1 MLDPSTASTAVE
13 DKPESPEFCVG
24 VKGEYLVPREVAIAQ
39 RAAKASAKEEE
50 KARVIQALIAIAEQ
64 KSAANALLLSDPLLR
79 SAEEDND
86 VDGNCTGNACV
97 SEKSSRKRVRERDTV
112 KTEDK
117 LCPALSRGEECKYGE
132 NCTFTHNVIGFL
144 SRKPTD
150 VGPKCVVFEQFGYCP
165 SGLSCLFGDS
175 HIDRATGTLITQPGS
190 KHLVEINQLKP
201 ETKISLRKKK
211 YDFGGSKGSYPDK
224 EVKLVDFSNK
234 VYIAPLTT
242 VGNLPFRRILKDFG
256 ADITCSEMAMGV
268 NLVQGQVSEWALVRK
283 HESEVCNSVPQNYML
298 IYENFYLSYYS
309 MVCVDFSA

>member
-1 MLDPSTASTAVE
+1 MLEPSTTSTDLDE
-13 DKPESPEFCVG
+13 KPESPEFCVG

-39 RAAKASAKEEE
+39 RTAKATAREEE
-50 KARVIQALIAIAEQ
+50 KARTIQALIAIAEQ
-64 KSAANALLLSDPLLR
+64 KSAANALALSDPSLR

-86 VDGNCTGNACV
+86 VDGNCTGNVGV

-112 KTEDK
+112 KAEDK

-144 SRKPTD
+144 SRKPKD

-165 SGLSCLFGDS
+165 SGLSCMFGDS
-175 HIDRATGTLITQPGS
+175 HIDRSTGTLITRPGS
-190 KHLVEINQLKP
+190 KHLVEINQLKS
-201 ETKISLRKKK
+201 ETKIALRKKK

-224 EVKLVDFSNK
+224 EVKLIDFSNK

-256 ADITCSEMAMGV
+256 ADITCSEMAMGL

-283 HESEVCNSVPQNYML
+283 HESEVCSFSDTELYADNMQIFTYDMTV
-298 IYENFYLSYYS
+298 YL
-309 MVCVDFSA
+309 C